1 MIAGQ
6 VRAVQT
12 GSVRPLGP
20 EGVPSAIIK
29 APVSGPVAVGPSGL
43 SGDAQVDP
51 KRHGGPDKA
60 VHIYPVAHYAA
71 WARDLPDR
79 ADAFTPGAFG
89 ENIVLAGA
97 AEADVCIGDVFR
109 LGSALV
115 QLSQARQPCWK
126 LNLRFGLSD
135 MARRVQT
142 SGRTGWYARVM
153 APGTVAAG
161 DRMVLE
167 TRPNPDWDLP
177 RVQRLLYRDALD
189 RAALAAFAE
198 IEGLSASWRALALR
212 RLDSGAAEDWE
223 PRLRG

>member
-1 MIAGQ
+1 M
-6 VRAVQT
+6 
-12 GSVRPLGP
+12 
-20 EGVPSAIIK
+20 PSAIVK
-29 APVSGPVAVGPSGL
+29 TPVAVGPSGL
-43 SGDAQVDP
+43 AGDAQGDR

-60 VHIYPVAHYAA
+60 VHIYPVAHYTN
-71 WARDLPDR
+71 WARHLPDR
-79 ADAFTPGAFG
+79 ADLFTPGTFG
-89 ENIVLAGA
+89 ENIVLAGPT
-97 AEADVCIGDVFR
+97 EADVCIGDMFR

-142 SGRTGWYARVM
+142 SGRTGWYARVL

-167 TRPNPDWDLP
+167 ARPTTR
-177 RVQRLLYRDALD
+177 
-189 RAALAAFAE
+189 
-198 IEGLSASWRALALR
+198 IGIWRGCSGFSTAMRWTAR
-212 RLDSGAAEDWE
+212 RLRPSPKSGGFPHHGANLRCGGLKAPRSRDWE